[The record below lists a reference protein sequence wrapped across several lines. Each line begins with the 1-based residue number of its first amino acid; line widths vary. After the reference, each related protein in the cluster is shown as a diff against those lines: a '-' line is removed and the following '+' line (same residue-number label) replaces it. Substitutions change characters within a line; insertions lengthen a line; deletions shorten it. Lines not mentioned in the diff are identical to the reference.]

1 MPPRPARRKHLR
13 IEALVGRNFLADVGQ
28 LLLNA
33 LELNVRTGAGGGVR
47 KSKAGAGWLRAY
59 LCRLVA
65 VAVADELVLMKKLG
79 AQEDDEDEDAKDEED
94 TGTAL
99 LKSHVGEIQSFDP
112 APCSVTMQCKSFAN

>member
-13 IEALVGRNFLADVGQ
+13 IEALVSRKFLADVGQ

-65 VAVADELVLMKKLG
+65 VAVADLADEVVEPAGNRDRRHGELLMPL
-79 AQEDDEDEDAKDEED
+79 
-94 TGTAL
+94 TGRP
-99 LKSHVGEIQSFDP
+99 F
-112 APCSVTMQCKSFAN
+112 

>member
-1 MPPRPARRKHLR
+1 
-13 IEALVGRNFLADVGQ
+13 LADVGQ

-47 KSKAGAGWLRAY
+47 KSKAGAGWSRAY

-112 APCSVTMQCKSFAN
+112 APCSVTMQCKSCAN